1 MACVLTRNKLK
12 CLIFGDAKEL
22 SNNVLP
28 TFEDVMQYYL
38 FVKHKLKPETT
49 SKEPSVSSIAEII
62 AVDLEKVWL
71 KASIPVVSHTRVLQM
86 IKTYHDKYRNILKS
100 AKSRINIETFKKK
113 LENFQSEAKNSLFDI
128 AACKCVVLSLCN
140 CEKSR
145 KVPTIEQVF
154 IIDQRTTRKMVM
166 TSIDISTTK
175 KLQKKIIRKETDAKR
190 IEKKNC
196 Q

>member
-1 MACVLTRNKLK
+1 
-12 CLIFGDAKEL
+12 
-22 SNNVLP
+22 
-28 TFEDVMQYYL
+28 
-38 FVKHKLKPETT
+38 
-49 SKEPSVSSIAEII
+49 
-62 AVDLEKVWL
+62 
-71 KASIPVVSHTRVLQM
+71 M

-190 IEKKNC
+190 IEKKKLSVVNEINFNSDEVSTEIDDSDEDC
-196 Q
+196 IAVLNTLTSSSIKNSQMRFKLPALAMACDRTEISDRLQVQYFRMLVLFQLILKKM

>member
-113 LENFQSEAKNSLFDI
+113 LENYQSEAKNSLFDI

-140 CEKSR
+140 CEKSQ

-154 IIDQRTTRKMVM
+154 IIDQRKTRKMVM

-175 KLQKKIIRKETDAKR
+175 KLQKKNNKKR
-190 IEKKNC
+190 DRCKAN
-196 Q
+196 

>member
-12 CLIFGDAKEL
+12 CFIFGDAKEL

-62 AVDLEKVWL
+62 AVLEKVWL

-175 KLQKKIIRKETDAKR
+175 KLQKKIRRKETDAKR